1 VTTAALVIT
10 LRRSTAR
17 AQQVQRIID
26 RCPVPCQIWDASDGS
41 RMTDEQIANVY
52 QPNLH
57 APNYP
62 FQLRPGEI
70 GCFLSHRRIWQ
81 KMADES
87 IPQLLIL
94 EDDIEMLPNFDQSLQ
109 HAVETTPKDGYV
121 QFQVRP
127 LRIAG
132 GIRNDDQRPQLLK
145 PTVVPLRTSAQLVT
159 LGAAAR
165 LLRFTEIFDRP
176 VDTAI
181 QLTWMHGATV
191 LVSSPQSVTE
201 VSGAIGGSTIG
212 TQKKRKPLAKRIKR
226 EIDRAI
232 YRRKVSSLSKRLS
245 A

>member
-1 VTTAALVIT
+1 
-10 LRRSTAR
+10 
-17 AQQVQRIID
+17 
-26 RCPVPCQIWDASDGS
+26 
-41 RMTDEQIANVY
+41 MTDEQIANVY

>member
-1 VTTAALVIT
+1 
-10 LRRSTAR
+10 
-17 AQQVQRIID
+17 
-26 RCPVPCQIWDASDGS
+26 
-41 RMTDEQIANVY
+41 MTDEQIANVY

-57 APNYP
+57 APYYP
-62 FQLRPGEI
+62 FRLRPGEI

-81 KMADES
+81 KMVDES

-132 GIRNDDQRPQLLK
+132 GIRNDDQWPQLLK

-159 LGAAAR
+159 LGAAVR
-165 LLRFTEIFDRP
+165 LLHFTEVFDRP

-201 VSGAIGGSTIG
+201 VSRTIGGSTIG
-212 TQKKRKPLAKRIKR
+212 GKKKRKPLLDNLRRELNRTLYRYRIT
-226 EIDRAI
+226 A
-232 YRRKVSSLSKRLS
+232 SSKKF
-245 A
+245 AA